1 MTDLINVYFKIH
13 HPRIT
18 EKYIL
23 ITHNS
28 DLNVDDFIDRYMDSK
43 IIHWFSQNLNLNTSK
58 ATLLPKG
65 IENLRYLKYGRK
77 KWFKSSQKSKV
88 NKILAH
94 LIYIQTINTD
104 QMFNVY

>member
-1 MTDLINVYFKIH
+1 MYILNH
-13 HPRIT
+13 HLRIT

-43 IIHWFSQNLNLNTSK
+43 IIHWFSQNLNSNTSK

-65 IENLRYLKYGRK
+65 IENLRY
-77 KWFKSSQKSKV
+77 
-88 NKILAH
+88 
-94 LIYIQTINTD
+94 
-104 QMFNVY
+104 